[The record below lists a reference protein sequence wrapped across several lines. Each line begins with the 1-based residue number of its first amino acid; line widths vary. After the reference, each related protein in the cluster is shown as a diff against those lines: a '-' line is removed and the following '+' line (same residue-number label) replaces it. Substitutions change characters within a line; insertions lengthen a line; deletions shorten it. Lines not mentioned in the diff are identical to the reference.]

1 MLGTMALVGIPM
13 RIFLGWW
20 GDKVSKAKLIATGVF
35 VGAAALMGL
44 QYATDLWQLWV
55 FVLVFAF
62 MQAII
67 PLNWALIGDL
77 FGRRN
82 YGTLRGVM
90 SIIYTTGTMG
100 MPVFAGYVFDTT
112 QEHNDIPAVMAD
124 VARAGIEIKD
134 LATKQSS
141 LEEIFVSLVSEKK

>member
-112 QEHNDIPAVMAD
+112 QSYSIVLWVSTVLFIA
-124 VARAGIEIKD
+124 
-134 LATKQSS
+134 SS
-141 LEEIFVSLVSEKK
+141 LWFANLAPPKPQGAAAAPAPAG